1 MQNLLIGLLV
11 ALGIFSYITYNQN
24 VVLTANNIKL
34 EAAVEE
40 QQRAMDALREN
51 FEKQGKA
58 MQNMSRK
65 NASIEA
71 EKADYL
77 QIFQR
82 HNLSALAVAKPAIM
96 TGKVNRATNRVFEGI
111 EDDTKEIY
119 NLDESNRTNDD

>member
-1 MQNLLIGLLV
+1 MGLLV

-71 EKADYL
+71 EKAEYL

>member
-58 MQNMSRK
+58 LQNMGRK

-71 EKADYL
+71 EKAEYL

>member
-71 EKADYL
+71 EKAEYL